1 MALPTTPWR
10 FGATA
15 VTRLAWAGPVVP
27 GNTVSIPAAAAE
39 KDADD
44 RGEERGDRAVRVAE
58 HERVA
63 EEQGEPAAGE
73 EEAEKGDGLEC
84 HRDPDGAL
92 APDAVRDRSHD
103 EAAGDGADAESRDD
117 PGAGQR
123 GVPEVARER
132 HEVDE
137 RDEDRDPRRRE
148 RGAQHPERACPDR
161 ARQGPDALVGAGGGD
176 RTARPVGVQTEALG
190 VAPHHLGH
198 QVHEEE
204 DPDAEGGVRRPPAD
218 RGHEELGHRWQREGA
233 NARAARGE
241 ADGEAAPRDEPFDD
255 RRVARHVRGGHAEP
269 RHEAVEHV
277 RLPELGDERHAGERD
292 AEEEPAGG
300 DHDAWAPEVGEP
312 PGGKA
317 EDAVGEG
324 VDGKGPGEA
333 RAAPAELPQERGEE
347 DAERVLGAVGDEE
360 DKERAGDDDP
370 AVEDTHD
377 QTRPFLPLS
386 FGSTSARNLPVYEPA
401 VWATTSGVRSATIS
415 PPSSPPSGP
424 RSTA

>member
-1 MALPTTPWR
+1 MLMRIALV
-10 FGATA
+10 A
-15 VTRLAWAGPVVP
+15 VMPCASRRLRARQKDDRDDVQERREGPREIVAPGRVVDRAGDERP
-27 GNTVSIPAAAAE
+27 PARHRAGQREEEADDRARLAAAE
-39 KDADD
+39 KVADD

-73 EEAEKGDGLEC
+73 EEAEEGDGLEC

-92 APDAVRDRSHD
+92 AADAVRDRSHD

-161 ARQGPDALVGAGGGD
+161 ARQGPDALVGAGGG
-176 RTARPVGVQTEALG
+176 
-190 VAPHHLGH
+190 
-198 QVHEEE
+198 
-204 DPDAEGGVRRPPAD
+204 
-218 RGHEELGHRWQREGA
+218 
-233 NARAARGE
+233 
-241 ADGEAAPRDEPFDD
+241 
-255 RRVARHVRGGHAEP
+255 
-269 RHEAVEHV
+269 
-277 RLPELGDERHAGERD
+277 ERHAGERD

-333 RAAPAELPQERGEE
+333 RAAPAELPQERVEE

-377 QTRPFLPLS
+377 HTRPFLPLS

-401 VWATTSGVRSATIS
+401 VWPTTSGAPSATIS
-415 PPSSPPSGP
+415 PPSPPPSGP
-424 RSTA
+424 RPTT